1 MKINTKLPLSRQ
13 VLIVS
18 LLSLIWIVIYKM
30 ILIDIEEFFPKAY
43 EVGEIMYGLTAS
55 IVASSIFYY
64 IVVYRPANDRFH
76 KVKPYIEKR
85 ISRFKLD
92 NILIVQDIY
101 NYKGLEVPKM
111 LPENWEDFRTVC
123 DGILLTSKP
132 PIIHANP
139 SYQPKNW
146 FEYFEYYIA
155 IEDSNKR
162 MLYNYWEDVP
172 IEVKTL
178 IEELQ
183 TNTFHSGLNLYKQT
197 GYSNKLY
204 DLAGPLW
211 NHLSILSKLPETLN
225 ENLKI

>member
-1 MKINTKLPLSRQ
+1 MKLNKKLPLSTQ

-18 LLSLIWIVIYKM
+18 IISLMWIIIYKT
-30 ILIDIEEFFPKAY
+30 ILMENEEIFPKAY
-43 EVGEIMYGLTAS
+43 EIGEIMYGLTAS

-64 IVVYRPANDRFH
+64 IVVYRPAKDRLL
-76 KVKPYIEKR
+76 KVKPYIER
-85 ISRFKLD
+85 RVGRFNID
-92 NILIVQDIY
+92 NIIIVNDIY
-101 NYKGLEVPKM
+101 KYKGLKVPKS

-132 PIIHANP
+132 PIIYGNP
-139 SYQPKNW
+139 SYQAKDW

-155 IEDSNKR
+155 IEDNNKR

-183 TNTFHSGLNLYKQT
+183 TNTFHSGLNLYKNT
-197 GYSNKLY
+197 GYSNRLY

-211 NHLSILSKLPETLN
+211 NHLNILAKLPKTLN